1 MNKIVNLIG
10 CSFSTASVI
19 LNVLDAASIISVLCA
34 LTGIGAAAGAA
45 VLGYKAAITAVAKT
59 AGKYAAKAM

>member
-1 MNKIVNLIG
+1 M
-10 CSFSTASVI
+10 
-19 LNVLDAASIISVLCA
+19 LDAASIISVLCA

-45 VLGYKAAITAVAKT
+45 VLGYKAAITTVAKT